1 MRPAIYI
8 AITNHGF
15 GHAVRAASVAAQ
27 IQKQNPEI
35 LLIFATKAP
44 RWLLESYVGGD
55 FIYRPRAF
63 DVGVIQSDA
72 LNMDR
77 EATLAAWQDIRQR
90 QHSIIA
96 SEVEFLH
103 LNRVG
108 LILADIPPLAAPMAK
123 AAGIPCW
130 MMGNF
135 GWDFIYRPWGGEFID
150 LADWIGDCF
159 QQCDRL
165 FRLPFHEP
173 MSAFPNITDTGL
185 TGGTPHYHP
194 DILRQTFN
202 ITTPPEKTVL
212 LSFGGLGLQKI
223 PYENLSRFPDWQ
235 FITFDRQAP
244 NLPNLVKISAREIP
258 KITANRDIEPK
269 LLRPVDFMPLCGRIV
284 SKPGYSTFAE
294 AMRLHVPVVSLQ
306 REGFAESPLLL
317 QALQQHAYHQIVS
330 PEAFMQ
336 SQSLTVSEAEALT
349 VSEVE
354 PWSFLRQPLSEPESS
369 DSVPTDGS
377 EAIASEVVRYFQKNT
392 PSSTSKN
399 PQQQTVDS

>member
-1 MRPAIYI
+1 MRPVVYI

-27 IQKQNPEI
+27 IRKQNPEI

-44 RWLLESYVGGD
+44 RWLLESYVGED
-55 FIYRPRAF
+55 FIYRQRAF

-90 QHSIIA
+90 QNRIIS

-103 LNRVG
+103 INRVG
-108 LILADIPPLAAPMAK
+108 LILADIPPLVAPLAK

-135 GWDFIYRPWGGEFID
+135 GWDFIYRQWGGEFTE
-150 LADWIGDCF
+150 LADWIGECF

-185 TGGTPHYHP
+185 TGGTPHYSP
-194 DILRQTFN
+194 EILRQTFN
-202 ITTPPEKTVL
+202 ITTPVEKTVL

-223 PYENLSRFPDWQ
+223 PYENLSKFPDWQ
-235 FITFDRQAP
+235 FITFDQNAP
-244 NLPNLVKISAREIP
+244 NFPNLLSISAQESPDIP
-258 KITANRDIEPK
+258 FHPNTDAK
-269 LLRPVDFMPLCGRIV
+269 LLRPVDFMPLCGRVI

-294 AMRLHVPVVSLQ
+294 AMRLQVPIVSLQ

-317 QALQQHAYHQIVS
+317 QALRQHAYHQIVS
-330 PEAFMQ
+330 PEEFMQ
-336 SQSLTVSEAEALT
+336 NQLVVDEAEPSTVSDA
-349 VSEVE
+349 E
-354 PWSFLRQPLSEPESS
+354 PWKFLRQPLFPPESTAPVS
-369 DSVPTDGS
+369 TDGS
-377 EAIASEVVRYFQKNT
+377 EAIASEVVQYLQKATASPTGT
-392 PSSTSKN
+392 PQNSKN
-399 PQQQTVDS
+399 L